1 MLFKSLSFDVMFN
14 EVVTPKSIWL
24 ETKLL
29 CAGPRLSI
37 SNQTWGWEG
46 TSSHGISPSYH
57 LNRQIEYRFA
67 SFVFRAT
74 CRAQQVPGTCLLR
87 DTPPD
92 PVCFWKSSGIRWPD
106 ILGIP
111 NISGIPK
118 IPRYPRWNKVPRY
131 TWTNNFNTSTRPEPP
146 ATRPFFSIPDPNP
159 TDIEKKYLLGPG
171 YMSIR
176 CNNCW

>member
-24 ETKLL
+24 ETKSL
-29 CAGPRLSI
+29 CARLRLSI

-57 LNRQIEYRFA
+57 LNRRIEYKFD
-67 SFVFRAT
+67 SFIFRAT
-74 CRAQQVPGTCLLR
+74 CRAQQVPGTRLLR
-87 DTPPD
+87 NTPPD
-92 PVCFWKSSGIRWPD
+92 PVCFWKSSGIRWRD

-131 TWTNNFNTSTRPEPP
+131 TWTNISTLLPDPNPPYPTFFFNTRPEP
-146 ATRPFFSIPDPNP
+146 DWYW
-159 TDIEKKYLLGPG
+159 EKNLRIGP
-171 YMSIR
+171 
-176 CNNCW
+176 WLHEH

>member
-24 ETKLL
+24 ETKSH
-29 CAGPRLSI
+29 CARPRLSI

-74 CRAQQVPGTCLLR
+74 CRAQQVPGTRLLR

-92 PVCFWKSSGIRWPD
+92 PVCFWKSSGIRWPTFWVYTTFRVY
-106 ILGIP
+106 
-111 NISGIPK
+111 PK
-118 IPRYPRWNKVPRY
+118 YPDTRDEIRYPDIPERIFQHFYPP
-131 TWTNNFNTSTRPEPP
+131 WTPPLPDLFFN
-146 ATRPFFSIPDPNP
+146 IPDPNP
-159 TDIEKKYLLGPG
+159 TDIEKKILLGH
-171 YMSIR
+171 
-176 CNNCW
+176 